1 LLFLQ
6 HLSKLSD
13 LCILF
18 SQRILHLIVLRESLR
33 HLRIH
38 ADCRLRTW
46 CLNAPQACDRKI
58 DINFGAGSYSRAY
71 KFVSLFYGALV
82 DHAAHIDGLLAES
95 FKVFLYV
102 ISKTEDALFRVECVF
117 LLV

>member
-1 LLFLQ
+1 M
-6 HLSKLSD
+6 
-13 LCILF
+13 
-18 SQRILHLIVLRESLR
+18 R

-38 ADCRLRTW
+38 ADCRLRAW
-46 CLNAPQACDRKI
+46 CLNASRACDRKI

-82 DHAAHIDGLLAES
+82 DHAAHIDGLLAEI
-95 FKVFLYV
+95 FEVFLYV